1 MLRTAFAGRT
11 LAFVVPLMGT
21 VRRTW
26 LTPRYGRSTGEM
38 MLKTFAISL
47 ALAVAAA
54 APLSAQGNG
63 TKAGKIPPGQRPPA
77 GMCRIWLDGVPPGQQ
92 PAPTDCATAVRNRPA
107 NGRVIFGDDYVDGKT
122 KKLNGNADDRRTAP
136 REDRVQDRIEDRDR
150 SRADR
155 GNSQSDDENDERRD
169 RKAKSG
175 SDDSG
180 KRATRKARPRDTTRT
195 IAKPQ

>member
-1 MLRTAFAGRT
+1 
-11 LAFVVPLMGT
+11 
-21 VRRTW
+21 
-26 LTPRYGRSTGEM
+26 

-107 NGRVIFGDDYVDGKT
+107 NGRVIFGDDYVDGKI

-136 REDRVQDRIEDRDR
+136 REDRVDDRDR

-155 GNSQSDDENDERRD
+155 DNPRRDDDNADNRRD
-169 RKAKSG
+169 RKAKPEA
-175 SDDSG
+175 DDSG
-180 KRATRKARPRDTTRT
+180 HRSTRKARPRDTTRAT
-195 IAKPQ
+195 AKP

>member
-1 MLRTAFAGRT
+1 
-11 LAFVVPLMGT
+11 
-21 VRRTW
+21 
-26 LTPRYGRSTGEM
+26 
-38 MLKTFAISL
+38 MLKTIAISL

-92 PAPTDCATAVRNRPA
+92 PAPTDCATAVRKRPA

-136 REDRVQDRIEDRDR
+136 REDRVQRDDDD
-150 SRADR
+150 SAERA
-155 GNSQSDDENDERRD
+155 ERAE
-169 RKAKSG
+169 RKAKSRD
-175 SDDSG
+175 DDSAD
-180 KRATRKARPRDTTRT
+180 RPNRKTRPRDSTRGNG
-195 IAKPQ
+195 KP

>member
-1 MLRTAFAGRT
+1 
-11 LAFVVPLMGT
+11 
-21 VRRTW
+21 
-26 LTPRYGRSTGEM
+26 

-107 NGRVIFGDDYVDGKT
+107 NGRVIFGDDYVDGRT

-136 REDRVQDRIEDRDR
+136 REDRVDDRDR
-150 SRADR
+150 SRADHDNPR
-155 GNSQSDDENDERRD
+155 RDDDDAADRRD
-169 RKAKSG
+169 RKAKSAG
-175 SDDSG
+175 DDSA
-180 KRATRKARPRDTTRT
+180 KRTTRKARPRDTTRA
-195 IAKPQ
+195 IAKP

>member
-1 MLRTAFAGRT
+1 
-11 LAFVVPLMGT
+11 
-21 VRRTW
+21 
-26 LTPRYGRSTGEM
+26 
-38 MLKTFAISL
+38 MLKTIAISL
-47 ALAVAAA
+47 ALVVAAA

-136 REDRVQDRIEDRDR
+136 REDRVQRDVR
-150 SRADR
+150 R
-155 GNSQSDDENDERRD
+155 GDDDDAERTD
-169 RKAKSG
+169 RKAKPRD
-175 SDDSG
+175 DDSPQ
-180 KRATRKARPRDTTRT
+180 RTSRKARPRDSARGN
-195 IAKPQ
+195 AKP

>member
-1 MLRTAFAGRT
+1 
-11 LAFVVPLMGT
+11 
-21 VRRTW
+21 
-26 LTPRYGRSTGEM
+26 

-107 NGRVIFGDDYVDGKT
+107 NGRVIFGDDYVDGRT

-136 REDRVQDRIEDRDR
+136 REDRVDDRDR
-150 SRADR
+150 SRVDR
-155 GNSQSDDENDERRD
+155 DNPRRDEDDAERRD
-169 RKAKSG
+169 RKAKGG
-175 SDDSG
+175 SDESG
-180 KRATRKARPRDTTRT
+180 TRSTRKARPRDTTRA
-195 IAKPQ
+195 IAKP